1 MARGGRADKLG
12 SMVSEPPRP
21 RTRKRLLLAY
31 DGSPSARRALQ
42 RLVTMH
48 RKGDDVGVIHVSD
61 HGSDAAGH
69 LPAAQG
75 LLAER
80 GIAATLLSCGGNP
93 ARAICVAAERDDY
106 DTILV
111 GRRNLRDAGLLL
123 GSVAARVV
131 SGAACDVVVVA

>member
-1 MARGGRADKLG
+1 M
-12 SMVSEPPRP
+12 
-21 RTRKRLLLAY
+21 LLAY

-42 RLVTMH
+42 RVITMH

-61 HGSDAAGH
+61 HGRDADGH
-69 LPAAQG
+69 LPAAKR

-80 GIAATLLSCGGNP
+80 GIVATLLSCGGNP

-123 GSVAARVV
+123 LLGSVASRVV